1 MSNITKQDIIKKL
14 SKKTGITYKETS
26 EITTGIID
34 IVSRGLH
41 QKKIVKLSNFGTF
54 ILKEKAERIGR
65 NPKTG
70 VEAIIA
76 ARKTVLFHP
85 SQTFKSEIN

>member
-34 IVSRGLH
+34 AISNGLL
-41 QKKIVKLSNFGTF
+41 QNKMVKLSNFGTF
-54 ILKEKAERIGR
+54 ILKEKAARVGR

-70 VEAIIA
+70 VEAIIS
-76 ARKTVLFHP
+76 ARKTVLFHA